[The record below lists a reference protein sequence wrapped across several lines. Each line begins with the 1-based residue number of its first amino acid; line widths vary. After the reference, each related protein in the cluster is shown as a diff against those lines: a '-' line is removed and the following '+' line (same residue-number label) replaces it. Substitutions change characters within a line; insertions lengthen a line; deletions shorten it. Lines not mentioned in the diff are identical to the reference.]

1 MDINAIT
8 GYSGVTSYANNQVKT
23 EKVKAEVAE
32 SKETDSFTK
41 SISSD
46 ATAGT
51 YSPESLA
58 KTTGKEAA
66 AKMAEKLEENDTGK
80 RYSYDKATVD
90 KLIAESN
97 SKISAFKEMLQTL
110 LAKQADRN
118 GGVISSEKTGMEALL
133 ENATVGEDGMV
144 HFNRE
149 DVEAAGLGEFDE
161 NGYWGVEQTAQ
172 RIFDM
177 AIAFAG
183 NDENLLAKM
192 KDSISQAFGEVEDLF
207 GGEGKLPDVSYRT
220 RDRINEM
227 FEEYENGGTATE
239 EVVTE

>member
-23 EKVKAEVAE
+23 EKVKSEAAE
-32 SKETDSFTK
+32 SKGTDSFVK
-41 SISSD
+41 SDI
-46 ATAGT
+46 AETTAGT

-66 AKMAEKLEENDTGK
+66 AKMAEKLVENEEKYYD
-80 RYSYDKATVD
+80 YDKSTVD

-97 SKISAFKEMLQTL
+97 SKISAFREMLQTL

>member
-8 GYSGVTSYANNQVKT
+8 GYSGVTSYANNKVKT
-23 EKVKAEVAE
+23 EKVKTEA
-32 SKETDSFTK
+32 KETDSFTK
-41 SISSD
+41 SVPSD

-66 AKMAEKLEENDTGK
+66 TKMAEKLVENEEEKYYD
-80 RYSYDKATVD
+80 YDKSTVD

-149 DVEAAGLGEFDE
+149 EVEAAGLGEFDE

-227 FEEYENGGTATE
+227 FEEYENGGAATE

>member
-23 EKVKAEVAE
+23 EKVKAEA
-32 SKETDSFTK
+32 KETDSFTK
-41 SISSD
+41 SVSSD

-66 AKMAEKLEENDTGK
+66 AKMAEKLEENEEKYYD
-80 RYSYDKATVD
+80 YDKSTVD
-90 KLIAESN
+90 KLIAESD

-177 AIAFAG
+177 AVAFAG

-192 KDSISQAFGEVEDLF
+192 KSSISQAFGEVEDLF

-227 FEEYENGGTATE
+227 FEEYENGGTATVE
-239 EVVTE
+239 E

>member
-23 EKVKAEVAE
+23 EKVKAEA
-32 SKETDSFTK
+32 KETDSFTK
-41 SISSD
+41 SVSSD

-66 AKMAEKLEENDTGK
+66 AKMAEKLEENEEEK
-80 RYSYDKATVD
+80 YYNYDKSTVD

-118 GGVISSEKTGMEALL
+118 GGVISSEKTGFDALL

-183 NDENLLAKM
+183 NDEGLLAKM
-192 KDSISQAFGEVEDLF
+192 KDSISQAFGEVEELF

-227 FEEYENGGTATE
+227 FEEYENGGATTE

>member
-23 EKVKAEVAE
+23 EKVKAEA
-32 SKETDSFTK
+32 KETDSFTK
-41 SISSD
+41 SVSSD

-66 AKMAEKLEENDTGK
+66 AKMAEKLVENEEKYYD
-80 RYSYDKATVD
+80 YDKSTVD

-192 KDSISQAFGEVEDLF
+192 KSSISQAFGEVEDLF

-227 FEEYENGGTATE
+227 FEEYENGGTATVE
-239 EVVTE
+239 E

>member
-23 EKVKAEVAE
+23 EKVKAEA
-32 SKETDSFTK
+32 KETDSFTK
-41 SISSD
+41 SVSSD

-66 AKMAEKLEENDTGK
+66 AKMAEKLEENEEKYYD
-80 RYSYDKATVD
+80 YDKSTVD
-90 KLIAESN
+90 KLIAESD

>member
-23 EKVKAEVAE
+23 EKVKAEA
-32 SKETDSFTK
+32 KETDSFTK
-41 SISSD
+41 SVSSD

-66 AKMAEKLEENDTGK
+66 AKMAEKLEENEEEKYYD
-80 RYSYDKATVD
+80 YDKSTVD

-118 GGVISSEKTGMEALL
+118 GGVISSEKTGFDALL

-183 NDENLLAKM
+183 NDEGLLAKM
-192 KDSISQAFGEVEDLF
+192 KDSISQAFGEVEELF

-227 FEEYENGGTATE
+227 FEEYENGGATTE

>member
-23 EKVKAEVAE
+23 EKVKAEA
-32 SKETDSFTK
+32 KETDSFTK
-41 SISSD
+41 TVSSD

-66 AKMAEKLEENDTGK
+66 AKMAEELEENETEK
-80 RYSYDKATVD
+80 TYTYDKATVD
-90 KLIAESN
+90 QLIAESN
-97 SKISAFKEMLQTL
+97 SKISAFKEMLQAL
-110 LAKQADRN
+110 LAKQAERN
-118 GGVISSEKTGMEALL
+118 GGVASSEKTGLDALL
-133 ENATVGEDGMV
+133 ENAVVGEDGMV
-144 HFNRE
+144 YFNRE
-149 DVEAAGLGEFDE
+149 DIEAAGLGEFDE

-183 NDENLLAKM
+183 DNPELLSKM
-192 KDSISQAFGEVEDLF
+192 KDSISKAFGEVEDLF
-207 GGEGKLPDVSYRT
+207 GGEGKLPDVSYKT

-227 FEEYENGGTATE
+227 FEEYENGGTTITE
-239 EVVTE
+239 